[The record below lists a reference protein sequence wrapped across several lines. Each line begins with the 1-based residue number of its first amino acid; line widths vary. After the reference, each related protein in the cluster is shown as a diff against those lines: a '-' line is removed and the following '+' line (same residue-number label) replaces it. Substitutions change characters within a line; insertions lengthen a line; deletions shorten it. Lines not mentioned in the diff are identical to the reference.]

1 MSIVSRLINRPQ
13 SFSIEMLQRG
23 VQNGTIPA
31 YIGIPLIQ
39 EKLQDQKEM
48 QGAQAA
54 AMMGQSKPTPVA
66 ERVMAEASQANQPP
80 RGVEALRSNL
90 PAQFAAG
97 GIVAFADGG
106 DVERYEQG
114 GSPAGRFFQDLSSK
128 FGPTYAET
136 QEAMRLREQ
145 ILGKYGRQAGLG
157 GVFMEQTDAQRQAA
171 KNIIERLPKM
181 TLQELRAVA
190 GGAALPVQ
198 QAPTASV
205 RMDANMADPRIAA
218 AGLGPTPP
226 KETVGYDAER
236 ARNMALVSAPP
247 AAAPAA
253 APAVPGVPAFTMPNV
268 QLPTY
273 TPGTAPA
280 AIDYKSFISKLP
292 EEERAATEKAVKA
305 TKEELEAMDKPM
317 FEKREE
323 RLGARSKQL
332 AKDTEISRWLALM
345 KGGFKAAQTPG
356 GLGRALGAGGEEFA
370 SELIRGEAA
379 NRAAKDRLE
388 DAQDNFEI
396 QRAAAKKGNYQA
408 AQSAGRQAASDI
420 RAFAGLNMQAAQ
432 AGSQEAMQRY
442 QATEQGKQFQAQ
454 QQQQGALGIAG
465 LNLQA
470 AQLRQQG
477 AYQNAVLAQNEKKIA
492 ASNAATRARYAQVRT
507 NALSKFDSGPGM
519 QLNTQLAQRY
529 GQNWRTGQDAR
540 SLEAQQLYNVQRQAY
555 LLDALGQFE
564 LLDTTGGARS
574 ADSLLG
580 GD

>member
-13 SFSIEMLQRG
+13 SFSIEMLERG
-23 VQNGTIPA
+23 VQNGTIPP
-31 YIGIPLIQ
+31 YIGIPLIE
-39 EKLQDQKEM
+39 EKLREKKEM

-90 PAQFAAG
+90 PAKFAAG

-106 DVERYEQG
+106 DVDRYQG
-114 GSPAGRFFQDLSSK
+114 GGLFPEGSLLGRVQR
-128 FGPTYAET
+128 GTT
-136 QEAMRLREQ
+136 QFPEGSL
-145 ILGKYGRQAGLG
+145 LGLLQA
-157 GVFMEQTDAQRQAA
+157 
-171 KNIIERLPKM
+171 
-181 TLQELRAVA
+181 
-190 GGAALPVQ
+190 
-198 QAPTASV
+198 
-205 RMDANMADPRIAA
+205 AA
-218 AGLGPTPP
+218 AGDPEAQRIVEEERKRAAAKTPTGAKPTAGYTRPGMAGDPRLLGATPP
-226 KETVGYDAER
+226 TESVGLDAER
-236 ARNMALVSAPP
+236 ARNMALVNAP
-247 AAAPAA
+247 AAAGEAAPAA
-253 APAVPGVPAFTMPNV
+253 PAAPTIPSVGTPNIK
-268 QLPTY
+268 LPTY

-280 AIDYKSFISKLP
+280 AIDYKSFVSKLP

-305 TKEELEAMDKPM
+305 TKDELEAMDKPM

-370 SELIRGEAA
+370 SEFIRGEAA

-408 AQSAGRQAASDI
+408 AQSAGRQAAADI
-420 RAFAGLNMQAAQ
+420 RAYAGLNMQAAQ

-470 AQLRQQG
+470 AGLRQQG

-519 QLNTQLAQRY
+519 QLNMQLAQRY
-529 GQNWRTGQDAR
+529 GKDWRTGQDAR

>member
-90 PAQFAAG
+90 PAQFASG

-106 DVERYEQG
+106 DVER
-114 GSPAGRFFQDLSSK
+114 FQTGNAVRGVNPYGMTEEEL
-128 FGPTYAET
+128 
-136 QEAMRLREQ
+136 AM
-145 ILGKYGRQAGLG
+145 
-157 GVFMEQTDAQRQAA
+157 D
-171 KNIIERLPKM
+171 
-181 TLQELRAVA
+181 ELRRQEEQARRKPY
-190 GGAALPVQ
+190 GGFTRPG
-198 QAPTASV
+198 
-205 RMDANMADPRIAA
+205 MANDPRIAA

-236 ARNMALVSAPP
+236 ARNMALVNAP
-247 AAAPAA
+247 AAAGEAAPAA
-253 APAVPGVPAFTMPNV
+253 PAAPTIPSVGTPNIK
-268 QLPTY
+268 LPTY

-280 AIDYKSFISKLP
+280 AIDYKSFVSKLP

-305 TKEELEAMDKPM
+305 TKDELEAMDKPM

-370 SELIRGEAA
+370 SEFIRGEAA

-408 AQSAGRQAASDI
+408 AQSAGRQAAADI
-420 RAFAGLNMQAAQ
+420 RAYAGLNMQAAQ

-470 AQLRQQG
+470 AGLRQQG

-492 ASNAATRARYAQVRT
+492 ASNAATRARYAQVRA

-519 QLNTQLAQRY
+519 QLNMQLAQRY

-564 LLDTTGGARS
+564 LLDTTGGART
-574 ADSLLG
+574 ADDLLG
-580 GD
+580 G

>member
-1 MSIVSRLINRPQ
+1 MSIVSRLINNPE
-13 SFSIEMLQRG
+13 SYSIRMLQRG

-39 EKLQDQKEM
+39 EKLQDQEEM
-48 QGAQAA
+48 QRAQAA

-106 DVERYEQG
+106 DVER
-114 GSPAGRFFQDLSSK
+114 FQTGNAVRGVNPYGMTEEEL
-128 FGPTYAET
+128 
-136 QEAMRLREQ
+136 AM
-145 ILGKYGRQAGLG
+145 
-157 GVFMEQTDAQRQAA
+157 D
-171 KNIIERLPKM
+171 
-181 TLQELRAVA
+181 ELRRQEEQARRKPY
-190 GGAALPVQ
+190 GGFTRPG
-198 QAPTASV
+198 
-205 RMDANMADPRIAA
+205 MANDPRIAA

-253 APAVPGVPAFTMPNV
+253 APTVPGVPAFTMPNV

-370 SELIRGEAA
+370 SEFIRGEAA

-420 RAFAGLNMQAAQ
+420 RAYAGLNMQAAQ

-519 QLNTQLAQRY
+519 QLNMQLAQRY